1 VNATSTSEIVT
12 AADGFR
18 ELRRRWRSRD
28 PWASAVLIHGAA
40 EHSGLWE
47 LVGAR
52 LSSAGI
58 DTHGFD
64 LRGCGAS
71 GGRRAD
77 IEDWTDFLRQVRDN
91 LVPLLSTDLPVML
104 LGHSLGGLIAVE
116 YALSDHP
123 QPDLVV
129 LHAPAVGNFIPAWQR
144 RLAPLLARLAPRMTF
159 ANWIDLNRV
168 FTDPATVDLHRADPL
183 RTTRTTARLAALLL
197 EHMERAGRSVDQ
209 YNARTLVLHGAA
221 DHLVPLSATKAIGD
235 LPSVDR
241 KTYPGIRHGTI
252 IEPQGMG
259 MVDDIVAWVQEQT
272 TRGGRQESLLET

>member
-1 VNATSTSEIVT
+1 MNATSASEIVT

-18 ELRRRWRSRD
+18 ELRRRWRCRD
-28 PWASAVLIHGAA
+28 PWAAALLIHGAA

-58 DTHGFD
+58 DTYGFD

-77 IEDWTDFLRQVRDN
+77 VEDWSAFLHQVRDN
-91 LVPLLSTDLPVML
+91 LVPLLSTDLPVVL

-116 YALSDHP
+116 YTLSDHP

-129 LHAPAVGNFIPAWQR
+129 LHAPAVGNFVPAWQR
-144 RLAPLLARLAPRMTF
+144 RLAPLLARHVPRMTF
-159 ANWIDLNRV
+159 ANWIDLNKV
-168 FTDPATVDLHRADPL
+168 FTDPATVEIHRADPL

-197 EHMERAGRSVDQ
+197 EHMERAGRSGDQ
-209 YNARTLVLHGAA
+209 YNARTLVLHGTA
-221 DHLVPLSATKAIGD
+221 DHLVPLSATESMGD

-241 KTYPGIRHGTI
+241 KIYPGARHGSI

-272 TRGGRQESLLET
+272 AQD